1 MTNIKIGKRNL
12 KKFLLIAAI
21 GSIAFATPSFAQE
34 QTPTLKQDN
43 AQRSVDKKNEKLKN
57 AQHKVDKKQVKMD
70 KQESK
75 MNKKQ
80 RKVDALQSP
89 VNKKPESQK

>member
-1 MTNIKIGKRNL
+1 MTNIKTRNRNL

-21 GSIAFATPSFAQE
+21 GSIAFAMPSFAQD
-34 QTPTLKQDN
+34 QTPTLKQDK
-43 AQRSVDKKNEKLKN
+43 AQQSVDKKNEKLDN
-57 AQHKVDKKQVKMD
+57 AQFKVDKKQVKID

-89 VNKKPESQK
+89 VNKKTEPSK